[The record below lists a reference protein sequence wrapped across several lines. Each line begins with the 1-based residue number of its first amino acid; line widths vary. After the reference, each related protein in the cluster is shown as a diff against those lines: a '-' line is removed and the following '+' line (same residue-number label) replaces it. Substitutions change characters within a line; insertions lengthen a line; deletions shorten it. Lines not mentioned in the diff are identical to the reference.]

1 MKIYFICE
9 HFRNRVKFGL
19 PAPYL
24 YFVFEN
30 HRDGACFF
38 QDSGPFFLY
47 CALFILKRF
56 PLVLFLSPDERESR
70 YEMGEVEKKPYN
82 PAK

>member
-1 MKIYFICE
+1 MNTFVIESSLASLHLICILFLKIIE
-9 HFRNRVKFGL
+9 TEL
-19 PAPYL
+19 
-24 YFVFEN
+24 VF
-30 HRDGACFF
+30 FP
-38 QDSGPFFLY
+38 QDSGLFFLY